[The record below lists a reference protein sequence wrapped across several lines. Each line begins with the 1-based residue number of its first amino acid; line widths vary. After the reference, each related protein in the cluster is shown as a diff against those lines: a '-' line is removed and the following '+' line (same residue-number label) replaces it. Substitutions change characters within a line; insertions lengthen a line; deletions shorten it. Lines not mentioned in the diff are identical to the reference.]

1 MSREVPEWIGA
12 TDDTPIPKRVMLR
25 VFERDGGVCHI
36 TGRKIL
42 PGDRWQADHVLALIN
57 GGENRESNIAP
68 ALVEAHKAK
77 TAQDVA
83 IKSKTARVKAKHL
96 GIAKSKSPLPFGRGS
111 KLKRKIGGQ
120 VVPRE

>member
-1 MSREVPEWIGA
+1 MSREVPEWVGA

-25 VFERDGGVCHI
+25 VFERHGGICYLK
-36 TGRKIL
+36 GRKIL
-42 PGDRWQADHVLALIN
+42 PGDGWQADHVIALIN
-57 GGENRESNIAP
+57 GGGNRESNLAP

-83 IKSKTARVKAKHL
+83 IKAKTARVKAKHL

-120 VVPRE
+120 VVPR